1 MSSPAAHLLDA
12 FDRQV
17 GWCEAGASPFSARVL
32 ALSRRWLDTE
42 PEALAALAEVDRDP
56 LAAAVSL
63 RWLGGLHHLALLGR
77 KPWAALWPPAADT
90 ADDAT
95 LTAAIAL
102 AWQREQPHLRAALS
116 RPPQTNEVMR
126 SAALLP
132 GLLHVAA
139 MLQRPLHLAE
149 IGSSAGLNLWCDHYR
164 HEAGS
169 PDGGTWAWGDAAA
182 ALTLRPAWR
191 GPPPPTDAPL
201 AIARR
206 AGCDAAPLDLSLP
219 GEDLRL
225 ASFVWADQRE
235 RLARLR
241 AAIAVVRPLR
251 SGQSGRSSSGAVQA
265 RQAVDFVREQLAA
278 RHAGEAFV
286 LMHSV
291 VWQYIAAEEQE
302 AITARMH
309 AAAAQATAASPLAW
323 LRFEPPRPDLR
334 VALRCTTWPG
344 GVDALLAEAH
354 PHGAW
359 VHWQGP
365 GAGTDTATVAASPA

>member
-1 MSSPAAHLLDA
+1 LSSPAAHLLDA

-42 PEALAALAEVDRDP
+42 PEALAALATVDRDP

-77 KPWAALWPPAADT
+77 KPWAVLWPPAADT

-139 MLQRPLHLAE
+139 TLQRPLHLAE

-169 PDGGTWAWGDAAA
+169 PDGSAWAWGDTGA
-182 ALTLRPAWR
+182 ALTLRTEWR
-191 GPPPPTDAPL
+191 GDAPAVDAPL
-201 AIARR
+201 RIARR
-206 AGCDAAPLDLSLP
+206 AGCDAAPVDLALP

-225 ASFVWADQRE
+225 ASFVWAGQHE

-251 SGQSGRSSSGAVQA
+251 AGGPPLQT
-265 RQAVDFVREQLAA
+265 RQAADFVREQLAA
-278 RHAGEAFV
+278 RREGEAFV

-291 VWQYIAAEEQE
+291 VWQYIDALEQQ

-309 AAAAQATAASPLAW
+309 AAAAQASAASPLAW

-334 VALRCTTWPG
+334 VELRCTTWPG
-344 GVDALLAEAH
+344 GHDVLLAECH
-354 PHGAW
+354 PHGAS
-359 VHWQGP
+359 VHWRAP
-365 GAGTDTATVAASPA
+365 GAGAGMATVAASPA